1 MKLSTKLIGS
11 FSIVVLFMGG
21 IGLTAS
27 YFNDVVKDQVTFES
41 EKAIQ
46 EVTLAGELGLQL
58 FKSLTRTQY
67 LLEDSYR
74 ETLSMDYSRSN
85 RTKEVQIAEI
95 DKSLEEFEKS
105 LEELRTLV
113 KSNQKNIFEPS
124 ADTSKVL
131 SLLENLEKKYKN
143 YSALLTQFQNISTKN
158 YQDRKEFFTVT
169 IEPYFRSNL
178 LPEIDQLRNHI
189 QQTHQQQIAGLNSQ
203 LDRVGYILVIATG
216 IALIIAIVLSLF
228 IYRSIANPI
237 AKIADAA
244 QSVGQGNLQNRI
256 DYDSNDELGQLS
268 STFDQMAE
276 NLSRT
281 TVSRDYV
288 DSIIEAMADLLVVTD
303 EDLKITRVNSA
314 VSDILGYTE
323 EELLDKTIDTLFN
336 EVPDE
341 TFKEQHTDSNKTYT
355 GELIG
360 KNENVIPVSISRG
373 KIRDKDRTVE
383 GYVFVASDISS
394 EKKAQQKIT
403 ESLREKEVLL
413 AEIHHRVKNN
423 LAVISG
429 LLQMQMWE
437 SENENAKSA
446 LQQSHLRVQSIAL
459 VHEKLYQSESLS
471 YIQFDRYLQDL
482 LQTIADIYI
491 GGESDIDINSNL
503 NALTLNVNQAIPCAL
518 LINELVINAFKYAFE
533 DTDEGTINILVQ
545 KDDQQVLVKVSDNG
559 HGFDE
564 GNDLGDNPSL
574 GLELV
579 DTLVEQLNGELK
591 LYNRDGAHIEF
602 RFTPEGVSNTT

>member
-11 FSIVVLFMGG
+11 FSIVVLFLGG

-27 YFNDVVKDQVTFES
+27 YLNNAVKDQVTFES
-41 EKAIQ
+41 DKAIQ

-74 ETLSMDYSRSN
+74 ESLSMDYSRSN

-95 DKSLEEFEKS
+95 EKS
-105 LEELRTLV
+105 LGQFEQSLDQLRSLIR
-113 KSNQKNIFEPS
+113 SEPKNIFNHPT
-124 ADTSKVL
+124 DTSEVL
-131 SLLENLEKKYKN
+131 GLLQNLEKKYKN
-143 YSALLTQFQNISTKN
+143 YSALLTQFQNISNEN

-189 QQTHQQQIAGLNSQ
+189 QQTHRQQIAGLNSQ
-203 LDRVGYILVIATG
+203 LNKISYILAIATG
-216 IALIIAIVLSLF
+216 IALIVAIVISLF

-237 AKIADAA
+237 SKIADAA
-244 QSVGQGNLQNRI
+244 QSVGQGNLENRI

-276 NLSRT
+276 NLSKT

-288 DSIIEAMADLLVVTD
+288 DSIIEAMADLLFVTD
-303 EDLKITRVNSA
+303 EDFRITRVNSA
-314 VSDILGYTE
+314 VSDVLGISE
-323 EELLDKTIDTLFN
+323 DDLLDKSIDTLFN
-336 EVPDE
+336 DLPDDIF
-341 TFKEQHTDSNKTYT
+341 THKNTIGNKTYT
-355 GELIG
+355 GELSVE
-360 KNENVIPVSISRG
+360 NENIIPVSISKG
-373 KIRDKDRTVE
+373 KISGKEKTVE
-383 GYVFVASDISS
+383 GYVFVASDITS
-394 EKKAQQKIT
+394 EKEARQKIS

-437 SENENAKSA
+437 SDNKNAKSA

-459 VHEKLYQSESLS
+459 VHEKLYQSETLS

-482 LQTIADIYI
+482 LQTIADIYKKD
-491 GGESDIDINSNL
+491 ESDIDIYSNL
-503 NALTLNVNQAIPCAL
+503 DALILNVNQAIPCAL
-518 LINELVINAFKYAFE
+518 LINELVINAFKYAFK
-533 DTDEGTINILVQ
+533 DNNEGTISIDVE
-545 KDDQQVLVKVSDNG
+545 KDEQQVLVKVSDNG
-559 HGFDE
+559 RGFDE
-564 GNDLGDNPSL
+564 VNELSKDPSL

-579 DTLVEQLNGELK
+579 DTLVRQLSGELN
-591 LYNRDGAHIEF
+591 LYSSGGAHIEV
-602 RFTPEGVSNTT
+602 RFTPEGVSNST

>member
-11 FSIVVLFMGG
+11 FSIVVLFLGG

-27 YFNDVVKDQVTFES
+27 YLNNAVKDQVTFES
-41 EKAIQ
+41 DKAIQ

-74 ETLSMDYSRSN
+74 ESLSMDYSRSN

-95 DKSLEEFEKS
+95 EKS
-105 LEELRTLV
+105 LGQFEQSLDQLRSLIR
-113 KSNQKNIFEPS
+113 SEPKNIFNHPT
-124 ADTSKVL
+124 DTSEVL
-131 SLLENLEKKYKN
+131 GLLQNLEKKYKN
-143 YSALLTQFQNISTKN
+143 YSALLTQFQNISNEN

-189 QQTHQQQIAGLNSQ
+189 QQTHRQQIAGLNSQ
-203 LDRVGYILVIATG
+203 LNKISYILAIATG
-216 IALIIAIVLSLF
+216 IALIVAIVISLF

-237 AKIADAA
+237 SKIADAA
-244 QSVGQGNLQNRI
+244 QSVGQGNLENRI

-276 NLSRT
+276 NLSKT

-288 DSIIEAMADLLVVTD
+288 DSIIEAMADLLFVTD
-303 EDLKITRVNSA
+303 EDFRITRVNSA
-314 VSDILGYTE
+314 VSDVLGISE
-323 EELLDKTIDTLFN
+323 DDLLDKSIDTLFN
-336 EVPDE
+336 DLPDDIF
-341 TFKEQHTDSNKTYT
+341 THKNTIGNKTYT
-355 GELIG
+355 GELSVE
-360 KNENVIPVSISRG
+360 NENIIPVSISKG
-373 KIRDKDRTVE
+373 KISGKEKTVE
-383 GYVFVASDISS
+383 GYVFVASDITS
-394 EKKAQQKIT
+394 EKEAQQKIS

-437 SENENAKSA
+437 SDNKNAKSA

-459 VHEKLYQSESLS
+459 VHEKLYQSETLS

-482 LQTIADIYI
+482 LQTIADIYKKD
-491 GGESDIDINSNL
+491 ESDIDIYSNL
-503 NALTLNVNQAIPCAL
+503 DALILNVNQAIPCAL
-518 LINELVINAFKYAFE
+518 LINELVINAFKYAFK
-533 DTDEGTINILVQ
+533 DNNEGTISIDVE
-545 KDDQQVLVKVSDNG
+545 KDEQQVLVKVSDNG
-559 HGFDE
+559 RGFDE
-564 GNDLGDNPSL
+564 VNELSKDPSL

-579 DTLVEQLNGELK
+579 DTLVRQLSGELN
-591 LYNRDGAHIEF
+591 LYSSGGAHIEV
-602 RFTPEGVSNTT
+602 RFTPEGVSNST